1 MSEMHHDFSNYPND
15 FVGSTELRD
24 FQVVEPKIIF
34 LHKLYVIDKPFHIS
48 A

>member
-1 MSEMHHDFSNYPND
+1 MAETHRDFSNYPND

-24 FQVVEPKIIF
+24 FWNVEPKIIF
-34 LHKLYVIDKPFHIS
+34 LHKLYFIDKPFHKS